1 MQKLPH
7 PHFLLPLFFTFSF
20 GLFAQ
25 KNTVNI
31 SGYVKEQGSKEPLVG
46 ANLWLQKQQTG
57 SSTNT
62 DGYFI
67 LSAPLQQKDTLTVSF
82 VGYKPLKVLL
92 SMQRD
97 TLLNLALSPAA
108 VLKEVT
114 IVADAPTLAREQ
126 FGNTTLS
133 GQQIESIPAL
143 LGETDVMRAL
153 QLTPG
158 VQGGAE
164 ASTGLFVR
172 GGTPGQNLVLLDG
185 TTIYNTSH
193 LFGFLS
199 VFNPDAVK
207 SVSLI
212 RDGFPARYAGRLSSV
227 VDVTMKDGN
236 QEKHRKELSIGLIS
250 SRFFAE
256 GPIKKQ
262 KTSYM
267 AAVRT
272 SYLSLVALPLAIQYR
287 NGKRDELN
295 SYWMYDVNLKLT
307 HEISKREKI
316 FLSFFNGYDTWAVHQ
331 RASEDSYSFGLD
343 WGNATVAIRHTKALG
358 KSLFLQNV
366 VNYNYYNYRLV
377 NRFNSSDGNLSFIN
391 ASSVRDFAGR
401 SDLNW
406 HLSPA
411 FSFNVGIDLNNQYLL
426 PGRTNYS
433 GNSPFADADTTNQT
447 GTQLNTLG
455 AYLSQQFRP
464 LKGLLLETGVRFNQY
479 FTQEKQ
485 YTFIEP
491 RLKLNYSW
499 RSSQEAVQLS
509 FSRMSQPIHL
519 LSTNGAGLPNDVW
532 IPATA
537 RFGPEQS
544 WQVGG
549 GYRWQHR
556 RLGLE
561 LGLEGYYKE
570 MKDLIDY
577 RQGLDY
583 FEVSGQP
590 WQKLVNG
597 KGQGRSYGA
606 EFSLNKTKGRLIG
619 SLSYTWS
626 KTDRQTPG
634 VNRNQWY
641 PFRYDRRHDF
651 AITAQYPLTNGW
663 KIAGTFEYQTGAA
676 VTLPIAI
683 QLTQNESQGSRFV
696 FGGRNSRR
704 MPDYHRLDIG
714 LSHTTENKRS
724 GEAQIWSFG
733 LYNAYGKLNPYF
745 IDYQASSYRQQ
756 NGTRIVNGRFNQ
768 FSFFRF
774 VPYLTWEKKF

>member
-1 MQKLPH
+1 MQKPRH
-7 PHFLLPLFFTFSF
+7 QSFLLPLFLVFGF
-20 GLFAQ
+20 GLSAQ
-25 KNTVNI
+25 KATVNI
-31 SGYVKEQGSKEPLVG
+31 SGYIKEQGSKEPLVG
-46 ANLWLQKQQTG
+46 ANIWLKKLQGGT
-57 SSTNT
+57 STNA

-67 LSAPLQQKDTLTVSF
+67 ITVPGGQLDTLVVSF
-82 VGYKPLKVLL
+82 VGYQPHKLPLHIR
-92 SMQRD
+92 QD
-97 TLLNLALSPAA
+97 TLLTIQLNLSVSLD
-108 VLKEVT
+108 EVT
-114 IVADAPTLAREQ
+114 IVADAPTLAQEQ
-126 FGNTTLS
+126 FGITTLS

-143 LGETDVMRAL
+143 LGESDVMRAL

-164 ASTGLFVR
+164 GSTGLFVR
-172 GGTPGQNLVLLDG
+172 GGTPGQNLILLDG
-185 TTIYNTSH
+185 TTIYNTAH

-199 VFNPDAVK
+199 AFNPDAVK
-207 SVSLI
+207 SVNLI

-236 QEKHRKELSIGLIS
+236 QEKHRKELSIGIIS

-256 GPIKKQ
+256 GPLKKQ

-272 SYLSLVALPLAIQYR
+272 SYLSLIALPAAIQYR
-287 NGKRDELN
+287 SGKRDELN

-307 HEISKREKI
+307 HEISEREKI
-316 FLSFFNGYDTWAVHQ
+316 SLSFFNGYDTWAVRQ
-331 RASEDSYSFGLD
+331 RASEDSYDFGLD
-343 WGNATVAIRHTKALG
+343 WGNATLALRHTKAIG
-358 KSLFLQNV
+358 KSLIVQNV
-366 VNYNYYNYRLV
+366 VNYNYYNYRLI
-377 NRFNSSDGNLSFIN
+377 NRFNSSDGKSSFIN

-406 HLSPA
+406 HVSSA
-411 FSFNVGIDLNNQYLL
+411 FSFNAGIDLNNQYLR

-433 GNSPFADADTTNQT
+433 GESQFLGADNTTQR
-447 GTQLNTLG
+447 GTQLNNLG

-464 LKGLLLETGVRFNQY
+464 FKGLMLETGLRFNQY

-485 YTFIEP
+485 YSYLEP

-537 RFGPEQS
+537 QFGPEQS

-549 GYRWQHR
+549 GYHWQHR

-570 MKDLIDY
+570 MQNLIDY

-583 FEVSGQP
+583 FEVSGKP
-590 WQKLVNG
+590 WQNLVNG
-597 KGQGRSYGA
+597 EGQGRSYGA
-606 EFSLNKTKGRLIG
+606 EFSLNKTKGKLTG

-634 VNRNQWY
+634 VNQNQWY

-651 AITAQYPLTNGW
+651 AITAQYPLNNGW

-676 VTLPIAI
+676 VTLPVAI
-683 QLTQNESQGSRFV
+683 QLTLNESLVPRFV
-696 FGGRNSRR
+696 FDGRNNRR
-704 MPDYHRLDIG
+704 MPNYHRLDIG

-724 GEAQIWSFG
+724 GEAQTWSFG
-733 LYNAYGKLNPYF
+733 MYNAYGRLNPYYV
-745 IDYQASSYRQQ
+745 DYTAFSYNQD
-756 NGTRIVNGRFNQ
+756 GRRVIEGNFGQ
-768 FSFFRF
+768 RTLFRF
-774 VPYLTWEKKF
+774 VPYLTWAKKF

>member
-1 MQKLPH
+1 MQKPRH
-7 PHFLLPLFFTFSF
+7 QSFLLPLFLVFGF

-25 KNTVNI
+25 KATVNL
-31 SGYVKEQGSKEPLVG
+31 SGYIKEQGSKEPLVG
-46 ANLWLQKQQTG
+46 ANIWLKKLQGGT
-57 SSTNT
+57 STNA

-67 LSAPLQQKDTLTVSF
+67 ITVPGGQLDTLVVSF
-82 VGYKPLKVLL
+82 VGYQPHKLPLHIR
-92 SMQRD
+92 QD
-97 TLLNLALSPAA
+97 TLLTIQLNLSVSLD
-108 VLKEVT
+108 EVT
-114 IVADAPTLAREQ
+114 IVADAPTLAQEQ
-126 FGNTTLS
+126 FGSTTLS

-143 LGETDVMRAL
+143 LGESDVMRAL

-164 ASTGLFVR
+164 GSTGLFVR
-172 GGTPGQNLVLLDG
+172 GGTPGQNLILLDG
-185 TTIYNTSH
+185 TTIYNTAH

-199 VFNPDAVK
+199 AFNPDAVK
-207 SVSLI
+207 SVNLI

-236 QEKHRKELSIGLIS
+236 QEKHHKELSIGLIS
-250 SRFFAE
+250 SRFLAE
-256 GPIKKQ
+256 GPLKKQ
-262 KTSYM
+262 KTTYM

-272 SYLSLVALPLAIQYR
+272 SYLSLIALPAAIQYR
-287 NGKRDELN
+287 SGKRDELN

-307 HEISKREKI
+307 HEISEREKI
-316 FLSFFNGYDTWAVHQ
+316 SLSFFNGYDTWAVRQ
-331 RASEDSYSFGLD
+331 RASEDSYDFGLD
-343 WGNATVAIRHTKALG
+343 WGNATLALRHTKAIG
-358 KSLFLQNV
+358 KSLFVQNV
-366 VNYNYYNYRLV
+366 VNYNYYNYRLI
-377 NRFNSSDGNLSFIN
+377 NRFNSSDGKSSFIN

-406 HLSPA
+406 HVSSA
-411 FSFNVGIDLNNQYLL
+411 FSFNAGIDLNNQYLR

-433 GNSPFADADTTNQT
+433 GESQFLGADSTTQR
-447 GTQLNTLG
+447 GTQLNNLG

-464 LKGLLLETGVRFNQY
+464 FKGLMLETGIRFNQY

-485 YTFIEP
+485 YSYLEP

-499 RSSQEAVQLS
+499 RSSQEAIQLS

-570 MKDLIDY
+570 MQNLIDY

-590 WQKLVNG
+590 WQTLVNG
-597 KGQGRSYGA
+597 EGRGRSYGA
-606 EFSLNKTKGRLIG
+606 EFSVNKTKGKLTG

-634 VNRNQWY
+634 VNQNQWY

-651 AITAQYPLTNGW
+651 ALTAQYSLNNGW

-683 QLTQNESQGSRFV
+683 QLTQNEALLSRFV
-696 FGGRNSRR
+696 FGGRNNRR

-724 GEAQIWSFG
+724 GEAQTWSFG
-733 LYNAYGKLNPYF
+733 IYNAYGRLNPYY
-745 IDYQASSYRQQ
+745 IDYRTYSFRQD
-756 NGTRIVNGRFNQ
+756 GVRVIGGGFNQ
-768 FSFFRF
+768 RTLFRF
-774 VPYLTWEKKF
+774 VPYLTWAKKF

>member
-1 MQKLPH
+1 MQKLRH
-7 PHFLLPLFFTFSF
+7 QSFLLPLFLVFGF

-25 KNTVNI
+25 KATVNI
-31 SGYVKEQGSKEPLVG
+31 SGYIKEQGSKEPLVG
-46 ANLWLQKQQTG
+46 ANIWLKKLQGGT
-57 SSTNT
+57 STNA

-67 LSAPLQQKDTLTVSF
+67 ITVPGGQLDTLVVSF
-82 VGYKPLKVLL
+82 VGYQPHKLPLHIR
-92 SMQRD
+92 QD
-97 TLLNLALSPAA
+97 TLLTIQLNLSVSLD
-108 VLKEVT
+108 EVT
-114 IVADAPTLAREQ
+114 IVADAPTLAQEQ
-126 FGNTTLS
+126 FGSTTLS

-143 LGETDVMRAL
+143 LGESDVMRAL

-164 ASTGLFVR
+164 GSTGLFVR
-172 GGTPGQNLVLLDG
+172 GGTPGQNLILLDG

-199 VFNPDAVK
+199 AFNPDAVK
-207 SVSLI
+207 SVNLI

-236 QEKHRKELSIGLIS
+236 QEKHRKELSIGIIS

-256 GPIKKQ
+256 GPLKKQ

-272 SYLSLVALPLAIQYR
+272 SYLSLIALPAAIQYR
-287 NGKRDELN
+287 SGKRDELN

-307 HEISKREKI
+307 HEISEREKI
-316 FLSFFNGYDTWAVHQ
+316 SLSFFNGYDTWAVRQ
-331 RASEDSYSFGLD
+331 RASEDSYDFGLD
-343 WGNATVAIRHTKALG
+343 WGNATLALRHTKALG

-366 VNYNYYNYRLV
+366 VNYNYYNYRLI
-377 NRFNSSDGNLSFIN
+377 NRFNSSDGKSSFIN

-406 HLSPA
+406 HVSPV
-411 FSFNVGIDLNNQYLL
+411 FSFNAGIDLNNQYLR

-433 GNSPFADADTTNQT
+433 GESQFLGADSTTQR
-447 GTQLNTLG
+447 GTQLNNLG

-464 LKGLLLETGVRFNQY
+464 FKGLMLETGIRFNQY

-485 YTFIEP
+485 YSYLEP

-570 MKDLIDY
+570 MRDLIDY

-590 WQKLVNG
+590 WQNLVNG
-597 KGQGRSYGA
+597 EGRGRSYGA
-606 EFSLNKTKGRLIG
+606 EFSLNKTKGKLTG

-634 VNRNQWY
+634 VNQNQWY

-651 AITAQYPLTNGW
+651 ALTAQYPLNNGW

-676 VTLPIAI
+676 VTLPVAI
-683 QLTQNESQGSRFV
+683 QLTLNESLVPRFV
-696 FGGRNSRR
+696 FGGRNNRR

-724 GEAQIWSFG
+724 GEAQTWSFG
-733 LYNAYGKLNPYF
+733 MYNAYGRLNPYYV
-745 IDYQASSYRQQ
+745 DYTAFSYNQD
-756 NGTRIVNGRFNQ
+756 GRRVIEGNFGQ
-768 FSFFRF
+768 RTLFRF
-774 VPYLTWEKKF
+774 VPYLTWAKKF

>member
-1 MQKLPH
+1 MQKLRH
-7 PHFLLPLFFTFSF
+7 PHFLLPLFLIFSF
-20 GLFAQ
+20 GIFAQ
-25 KNTVNI
+25 KATFNL
-31 SGYVKEQGSKEPLVG
+31 SGYIKEQGSKEPLVG
-46 ANLWLQKQQTG
+46 ANIWLKKLQGGT
-57 SSTNT
+57 STNA

-67 LSAPLQQKDTLTVSF
+67 ITVPGGQLDTLFVSF
-82 VGYKPLKVLL
+82 VGYQPHKLPLHIR
-92 SMQRD
+92 QD
-97 TLLNLALSPAA
+97 TLLTIQLNLSVSLD
-108 VLKEVT
+108 EVT
-114 IVADAPTLAREQ
+114 IVADAPTLAQEQ
-126 FGNTTLS
+126 FGITTLS

-143 LGETDVMRAL
+143 LGESDVMRAL

-164 ASTGLFVR
+164 GSTGLFVR
-172 GGTPGQNLVLLDG
+172 GGTPGQNLILLDG

-199 VFNPDAVK
+199 AFNPDAVK
-207 SVSLI
+207 SVNLI

-236 QEKHRKELSIGLIS
+236 QEKHRKELSIGIIS

-256 GPIKKQ
+256 GPLKKQ

-272 SYLSLVALPLAIQYR
+272 SYLSLIALPAAIQYR
-287 NGKRDELN
+287 SGKRDELN

-307 HEISKREKI
+307 HEISEREKI
-316 FLSFFNGYDTWAVHQ
+316 SLSFFNGYDTWAVRQ
-331 RASEDSYSFGLD
+331 RASEDSYDFGLD
-343 WGNATVAIRHTKALG
+343 WGNATLALRHTKALG

-366 VNYNYYNYRLV
+366 VNYNYYNYRLI
-377 NRFNSSDGNLSFIN
+377 NRFNSSDGKSSFIN

-406 HLSPA
+406 HVSPV
-411 FSFNVGIDLNNQYLL
+411 FSFNAGIDLNNQYLR

-433 GNSPFADADTTNQT
+433 GESQFLGADSTTQR
-447 GTQLNTLG
+447 GTQLNNLG

-464 LKGLLLETGVRFNQY
+464 FKGLMLETGIRFNQY

-485 YTFIEP
+485 YSYLEP

-570 MKDLIDY
+570 MQNLIDY

-590 WQKLVNG
+590 WQNQVNG
-597 KGQGRSYGA
+597 EGRGRSYGA
-606 EFSLNKTKGRLIG
+606 EFSLNKTKGKLTG
-619 SLSYTWS
+619 TLSYTWS

-634 VNRNQWY
+634 VNQNQWY

-651 AITAQYPLTNGW
+651 ALTAQYQLNNGW

-683 QLTQNESQGSRFV
+683 QLTQNEALLSRFV
-696 FGGRNSRR
+696 FGGRNNRR

-724 GEAQIWSFG
+724 GEAQTWSFG
-733 LYNAYGKLNPYF
+733 IYNAYGRLNPYY
-745 IDYQASSYRQQ
+745 IDYETYSFRQD
-756 NGTRIVNGRFNQ
+756 GGRVVGGGFNQ
-768 FSFFRF
+768 RTLFRF